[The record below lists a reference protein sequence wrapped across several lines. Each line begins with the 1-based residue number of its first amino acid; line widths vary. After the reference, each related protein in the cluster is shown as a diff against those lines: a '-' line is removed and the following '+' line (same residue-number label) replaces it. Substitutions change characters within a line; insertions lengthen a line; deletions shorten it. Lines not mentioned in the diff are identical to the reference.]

1 MSQTCLNAEPRDST
15 SVAGFKHS
23 YLPGVGSLNSIASN
37 DSSYRS
43 PSAEL
48 PLAAWSRRAELANGF
63 GDAAA
68 EAQHVG
74 PDSVRR
80 TEAAREFRH
89 ARLGELLAEFAAA
102 FVDATHRAGS
112 VWQRW
117 RDQRATERALRS
129 LDARTLRD
137 IGFDPCE
144 VRSVRTGISF
154 RRRAERCA
162 PIVAA
167 ALPADL
173 TRSRSTIVTE
183 IQ

>member
-1 MSQTCLNAEPRDST
+1 MRRKAMSQTCLNAEPRDST
-15 SVAGFKHS
+15 SVARVKRS
-23 YLPGVGSLNSIASN
+23 DLPGDSLSGVASN

-68 EAQHVG
+68 EAVG
-74 PDSVRR
+74 PDLVRR
-80 TEAAREFRH
+80 AEAAREFRH
-89 ARLGELLAEFAAA
+89 ARLGGLLAEFAAT

-117 RDQRATERALRS
+117 RDQRTTERALRS
-129 LDARTLRD
+129 LDSRTLRD

-144 VRSVRTGISF
+144 FRSGALGFHSG
-154 RRRAERCA
+154 AE
-162 PIVAA
+162 PSVAHP
-167 ALPADL
+167 LL
-173 TRSRSTIVTE
+173 RLRYLQI
-183 IQ
+183 

>member
-15 SVAGFKHS
+15 SVARVKRS
-23 YLPGVGSLNSIASN
+23 DLPGDSLSGVASN

-48 PLAAWSRRAELANGF
+48 PLAAWSRRAERANGF

-68 EAQHVG
+68 EEQHVG
-74 PDSVRR
+74 PDSVRQA
-80 TEAAREFRH
+80 EAARGYRH

-137 IGFDPCE
+137 IGFD
-144 VRSVRTGISF
+144 RSEIHPVALGFHSG
-154 RRRAERCA
+154 AE
-162 PIVAA
+162 PSVAHP
-167 ALPADL
+167 LL
-173 TRSRSTIVTE
+173 RLRYVQI
-183 IQ
+183 

>member
-1 MSQTCLNAEPRDST
+1 MNQTCLNAEPRDST
-15 SVAGFKHS
+15 SVARIKRS
-23 YLPGVGSLNSIASN
+23 YVPGVGSLNSVASN

-68 EAQHVG
+68 EVQRVG
-74 PDSVRR
+74 SDSVRR
-80 TEAAREFRH
+80 AEAAREFRH
-89 ARLGELLAEFAAA
+89 TRLGELLAEFAAA

-137 IGFDPCE
+137 IGVDPRE
-144 VRSVRTGISF
+144 VHSTAPGRQCGAEPN
-154 RRRAERCA
+154 RAH
-162 PIVAA
+162 
-167 ALPADL
+167 ALMRL
-173 TRSRSTIVTE
+173 RYLHI
-183 IQ
+183 

>member
-15 SVAGFKHS
+15 LVARIKRS
-23 YLPGVGSLNSIASN
+23 DLPGGSLSGVASN

-63 GDAAA
+63 GDASA
-68 EAQHVG
+68 EVQQVG

-80 TEAAREFRH
+80 AEAAREYRQTQ
-89 ARLGELLAEFAAA
+89 LGELLAEFAAT

-137 IGFDPCE
+137 IGFDPSE
-144 VRSVRTGISF
+144 FRSGALGFHSG
-154 RRRAERCA
+154 AE
-162 PIVAA
+162 PSVAHP
-167 ALPADL
+167 LL
-173 TRSRSTIVTE
+173 RLRYLQI
-183 IQ
+183 

>member
-1 MSQTCLNAEPRDST
+1 MSQTCLNPEPRNST
-15 SVAGFKHS
+15 SVARIKRK
-23 YLPGVGSLNSIASN
+23 YLPGDSLSSVASN

-48 PLAAWSRRAELANGF
+48 ALAAWSRRAELANGF

-68 EAQHVG
+68 EAQHGG

-80 TEAAREFRH
+80 AEVAREFRY
-89 ARLGELLAEFAAA
+89 ARLGELFAQFAAA

-144 VRSVRTGISF
+144 FRSGALGFHSG
-154 RRRAERCA
+154 AEA
-162 PIVAA
+162 SVAH
-167 ALPADL
+167 ALL
-173 TRSRSTIVTE
+173 RLRYLQI
-183 IQ
+183 

>member
-15 SVAGFKHS
+15 SVARIKRN
-23 YLPGVGSLNSIASN
+23 YLPGDSLSGVASN
-37 DSSYRS
+37 DPSYRS

-68 EAQHVG
+68 EAQHLG

-80 TEAAREFRH
+80 TEAAREFRRT
-89 ARLGELLAEFAAA
+89 RLGEILAEFAAA

-144 VRSVRTGISF
+144 VRSVAPGRHCG
-154 RRRAERCA
+154 AE
-162 PIVAA
+162 PN
-167 ALPADL
+167 PAHGL
-173 TRSRSTIVTE
+173 MRLRYLQI
-183 IQ
+183 

>member
-15 SVAGFKHS
+15 SVARIKRN
-23 YLPGVGSLNSIASN
+23 YLPGVDSLSGVASN

-63 GDAAA
+63 GDAAV
-68 EAQHVG
+68 EVEPVG

-80 TEAAREFRH
+80 AEAAREFRH
-89 ARLGELLAEFAAA
+89 AHLGELLAEFAAA

-144 VRSVRTGISF
+144 VRSVAPGRHCG
-154 RRRAERCA
+154 AE
-162 PIVAA
+162 PN
-167 ALPADL
+167 PAHGL
-173 TRSRSTIVTE
+173 MRLRYLQI
-183 IQ
+183 